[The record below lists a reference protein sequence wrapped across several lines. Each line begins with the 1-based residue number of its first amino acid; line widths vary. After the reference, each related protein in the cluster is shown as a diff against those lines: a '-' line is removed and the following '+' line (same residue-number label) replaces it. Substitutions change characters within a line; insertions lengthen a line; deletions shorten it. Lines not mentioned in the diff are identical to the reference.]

1 MTSQANRLAA
11 RLAAAS
17 QLFPLP
23 HSPVGGKAVRDST
36 VVVEAD
42 GTAID
47 ATVTDHDGRKREYR
61 AVVQLVSDSCSEEM
75 RGAPAVT
82 EAPLS
87 ELTHHSP
94 SERKF

>member
-1 MTSQANRLAA
+1 MTFQANQIAA

-23 HSPVGGKAVRDST
+23 HSPVDGKAVRDST

-42 GTAID
+42 GATLA
-47 ATVTDHDGRKREYR
+47 ATVTDHDGHKREYR
-61 AVVQLVSDSCSEEM
+61 AVVQLVSDNGTEEM

-87 ELTHHSP
+87 EPTHHTH